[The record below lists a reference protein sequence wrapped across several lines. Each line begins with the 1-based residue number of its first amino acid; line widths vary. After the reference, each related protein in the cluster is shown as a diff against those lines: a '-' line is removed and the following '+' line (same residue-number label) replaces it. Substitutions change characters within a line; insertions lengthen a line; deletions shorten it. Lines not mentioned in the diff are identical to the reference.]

1 MLIEN
6 QFILISIKYL
16 EKISLKG
23 WMSNYYTSWNSPGW
37 GCTKAGN
44 KSSLIMQIMMGN
56 PTHPEKQ

>member
-16 EKISLKG
+16 ENINLKG
-23 WMSNYYTSWNSPGW
+23 WMSNYYISGW
-37 GCTKAGN
+37 GCAKAGN
-44 KSSLIMQIMMGN
+44 KSSVIMQIMMGN